1 MSVPTH
7 PSKLPSTSDH
17 LNHDQIELTT
27 SKNIHHESLSK
38 SSFLRIVFIG
48 LSCLS
53 LSIGVIG
60 LFVPGLPTVEFVLLA
75 AFFAGKGSSRLHR
88 WFYQHKL
95 FGPMIRNWQ
104 DQRQVSRK
112 SKYMMAVSMTLAS
125 CILILHVPHFWFN
138 LVCIVCMLLVFIWV
152 WRRPEPEKI

>member
-1 MSVPTH
+1 LLEPEYWC
-7 PSKLPSTSDH
+7 DW
-17 LNHDQIELTT
+17 
-27 SKNIHHESLSK
+27 
-38 SSFLRIVFIG
+38 
-48 LSCLS
+48 
-53 LSIGVIG
+53 
-60 LFVPGLPTVEFVLLA
+60 FVCSGLPTVEFVLLA

-125 CILILHVPHFWFN
+125 SILILHVPHFWFN

>member
-1 MSVPTH
+1 
-7 PSKLPSTSDH
+7 
-17 LNHDQIELTT
+17 
-27 SKNIHHESLSK
+27 
-38 SSFLRIVFIG
+38 
-48 LSCLS
+48 LS

-75 AFFAGKGSSRLHR
+75 TFFAGKGSSRLHK
-88 WFYQHKL
+88 WFYQHTL

-125 CILILHVPHFWFN
+125 SILILHLPHFWFN
-138 LVCIVCMLLVFIWV
+138 LVYIICMLLVFIWV

>member
-75 AFFAGKGSSRLHR
+75 AFLQEKALPDYIDGFTSINYL
-88 WFYQHKL
+88 
-95 FGPMIRNWQ
+95 
-104 DQRQVSRK
+104 
-112 SKYMMAVSMTLAS
+112 
-125 CILILHVPHFWFN
+125 VP
-138 LVCIVCMLLVFIWV
+138 
-152 WRRPEPEKI
+152 

>member
-7 PSKLPSTSDH
+7 PPKLHSKSDH
-17 LNHDQIELTT
+17 LNDDQIELTT
-27 SKNIHHESLSK
+27 SKNTHSESLSK
-38 SSFLRIVFIG
+38 SNILRVVFVG

-53 LSIGVIG
+53 LGIGVIG

-75 AFFAGKGSSRLHR
+75 AFFAGKGSARLHA

-104 DQRQVSRK
+104 DKRQVSRK

-125 CILILHVPHFWFN
+125 SILILHVPHFWLN
-138 LVCIVCMLLVFIWV
+138 LACILCMLGVFIWI
-152 WRRPEPEKI
+152 WRRPEP